1 MYAREKQPVADRLA
15 ETFSGLHRAAYHR
28 FYIDEVYQFITHRVI
43 FACISTPIAWFD
55 RHVVDGAMNLLATAT
70 QGTAYAI
77 RRIQSGSVQRY
88 CIWMLCGALGLTIL
102 VLIIC

>member
-1 MYAREKQPVADRLA
+1 MADRLA

-55 RHVVDGAMNLLATAT
+55 RHVVDGYEPAGHGHATAPP
-70 QGTAYAI
+70 AI

-88 CIWMLCGALGLTIL
+88 CIWMLGGALGLTIL